1 MMTGDILVVAPH
13 PDDETLGAG
22 GTLLRAKARG
32 AAIHWLVVTA
42 ATEARW
48 GAAYVRTQAAQI
60 EAVRNAYPF
69 DSFHWWR
76 EPASGLAKADMG
88 ALVDRM
94 RDLLASLKPKTV
106 LLPHAG
112 DAHDDHAATFA
123 AVTAAAKPQRMRAL
137 GVERLWA
144 MEILSETDA
153 APPLS
158 ARQFLP
164 TVCVDIAPYLRRKL
178 DILELYKS
186 EIVPGTARTSEIV
199 AAHARVCGASFGAA
213 AAERFMLV
221 REFLAD
227 GDA

>member
-22 GTLLRAKARG
+22 GTLLRAKASG

-48 GAAYVRTQAAQI
+48 GATYVRTQADQI
-60 EAVRNAYPF
+60 EAVRKAYPF

-76 EPASGLAKADMG
+76 EPASGLAKADTG
-88 ALVDRM
+88 VLVDRM
-94 RDLLASLKPKTV
+94 RELLATLRPKTI

-123 AVTAAAKPQRMRAL
+123 VVAAAAKAQRMRPL

-153 APPLS
+153 APPVP

-178 DILELYKS
+178 EILEFYRS
-186 EIVPGTARTSEIV
+186 EITPGTARMPDIV
-199 AAHARVCGASFGAA
+199 AAHARVCGASFGVA

-221 REFLAD
+221 REFLAET
-227 GDA
+227 GA